1 MTSIVFGSLPF
12 PSQSGAQIASK
23 AISAAIAALFKRTGS
38 IEANLRAEPVAK
50 LLQGSIDGFDFVG
63 KRMLMYNGLPIE
75 GMEFYVEAVSI
86 DFSAIFKGQV
96 TLKQPTQATMRVV
109 LTEADLTTS
118 FNTAFVVEKLQRLQ
132 YQGQSLHFQNTQV
145 SLNPDKT
152 LQLQT
157 QVRLG
162 DSSESLNLDLTAS
175 LEVEERRKLQ
185 FVNVTYSGGE
195 AATSLARALID
206 HVNNLLDLDKF
217 ALDGTQL
224 RVDRIRLR
232 EQQIIFYGT
241 AQIERF
247 PQRQSGA
254 KREANP

>member
-63 KRMLMYNGLPIE
+63 KEMLMYNGLPIE
-75 GMEFYVEAVSI
+75 GMELYVEAVSL

-96 TLKQPTQATMRVV
+96 TLRQPTQATMRVV
-109 LTEADLTTS
+109 LTEQDLTTS
-118 FNTAFVVEKLQRLQ
+118 FNTPFVVEKLQRLQ

-145 SLNPDKT
+145 SLTPDKT
-152 LQLQT
+152 LQLKT
-157 QVRLG
+157 QVRLD
-162 DSSESLNLDLTAS
+162 DSSDFLNLDLTAS

-185 FVNVTYSGGE
+185 FVNVTYNGGE
-195 AATSLARALID
+195 AATSLAQSLIA

-232 EQQIIFYGT
+232 DKQIIFYGT

-247 PQRQSGA
+247 PQRRSG
-254 KREANP
+254 